1 MVVFIIMIMFLINY
15 RSVQKIALLYFYV
28 NVDNISTT
36 IMKGCTVNLHEILN
50 LKI

>member
-1 MVVFIIMIMFLINY
+1 MIMFLINY
-15 RSVQKIALLYFYV
+15 RSVQKIALLHLYI

-36 IMKGCTVNLHEILN
+36 IMKGHTVNLHEILN